1 MGAEPAVGQALTA
14 TVSAAKQAPSRI
26 RTPGRE
32 LPGKGHNETT
42 GNARRLR
49 GLSDAEA
56 KTEMTVAA
64 DPTRQPP
71 PATPVVAFTGAAAGM
86 ATIMVAGAAL
96 VTGTWWRAAP
106 APFGGGATLTDA
118 GRLTGLLAGYV
129 ALLQVMLRIRLPVIE
144 RRLGTDSI
152 NEMHRLLGGYL
163 IVLIVSHA
171 TLITAG
177 YAIAARSSVPQE
189 LTTLIASYPYI
200 LWAVIAA
207 SLLIGIVISSLP
219 VIRHRLLY
227 EAWHSLHLLVYVALA
242 LAFFHQVAVGE
253 HFRHQAA
260 LRAVWTVLFAGVGAA
275 VVVYR
280 FLRPLYLSIRHRLV
294 VGSVV
299 HETANI
305 ISIRITGRDI
315 HRLRASP
322 GQYFRWRFL
331 TPGAWYLAHPYSLSE
346 EPDVRSLRI
355 TVRIAGHHTSML
367 SQLPIGTRVIAEG
380 PSGGLIARASWAGP
394 VTLIAG
400 GVGITP
406 LRALFATAPCAENA
420 ITLIYRVHDTAD
432 IIFRPELERIAAQR
446 GGRVYFL
453 IGRRDDPRNDL
464 SPANLTR
471 LCPNLARSRVFVCG
485 PPGYAQ
491 TIRASLESLGVPRRR
506 VRSESFRM

>member
-1 MGAEPAVGQALTA
+1 
-14 TVSAAKQAPSRI
+14 
-26 RTPGRE
+26 
-32 LPGKGHNETT
+32 
-42 GNARRLR
+42 
-49 GLSDAEA
+49 
-56 KTEMTVAA
+56 
-64 DPTRQPP
+64 
-71 PATPVVAFTGAAAGM
+71 
-86 ATIMVAGAAL
+86 
-96 VTGTWWRAAP
+96 
-106 APFGGGATLTDA
+106 
-118 GRLTGLLAGYV
+118 
-129 ALLQVMLRIRLPVIE
+129 
-144 RRLGTDSI
+144 
-152 NEMHRLLGGYL
+152 
-163 IVLIVSHA
+163 
-171 TLITAG
+171 
-177 YAIAARSSVPQE
+177 
-189 LTTLIASYPYI
+189 

-446 GGRVYFL
+446 GGRVHFL